1 MEQFQPVLPYL
12 RQYIAAMAVGLALIA
27 SGEAMAQDSTPVSP
41 PPENPQGT
49 VPKSEALQQQGPG
62 AAGQLAASVA
72 GNFGEWVLV
81 CANEKD
87 DTGKKPCSLAQALV
101 ERKSQKAVFRVIFT
115 HGPKGNLVLQ
125 VDGPIGVA
133 LQRGLEFSPD
143 TKKIY
148 RLPFQTCV
156 PRGCRAVMVVED
168 DLKKELEASKKG
180 SLTVYALNGQ
190 AVRTAT
196 NLNGLTDGLAALD
209 KSQDPS
215 AKAEASKNPARKT
228 TAPKVKSQ

>member
-49 VPKSEALQQQGPG
+49 VSKSEALQQQGPG

>member
-1 MEQFQPVLPYL
+1 MSLSKYT
-12 RQYIAAMAVGLALIA
+12 AAMTAGLALLSIGDV
-27 SGEAMAQDSTPVSP
+27 SAQDTVPLSP
-41 PPENPQGT
+41 APNTTPQGT
-49 VPKSEALQQQGPG
+49 APKQQSPTN
-62 AAGQLAASVA
+62 AGQLAASVA

-87 DTGKKPCSLAQALV
+87 EEGKKPCSLAQALV
-101 ERKSQKAVFRVIFT
+101 ERKTQKAVFRVIFT

-143 TKKIY
+143 TKKVY

-156 PRGCRAVMVVED
+156 PRGCRAVMVVDD
-168 DLKKELEASKKG
+168 DLKKELGTSKQG

-190 AVRTAT
+190 AVKTAT

-209 KSQDPS
+209 KSQSPA
-215 AKAEASKNPARKT
+215 AKAEAPKNPPRKT
-228 TAPKVKSQ
+228 TAPKAKPQ